1 MKALPVK
8 FCVCIMNGIDKFV
21 FQPIGVIH
29 SPHKEAVETPIQPV
43 FSHDIEGTAVIDDA
57 YVDGLA
63 GLDGFSHIYLFYYF
77 HQSQKTPLRLKP
89 YLLDEEQGVFA
100 TRAPHRP
107 NKLGMSLV
115 RLVKIEGNVLHIKDV
130 DVLDGTPLLDIKPF
144 VPRFDVRENV
154 RSGWQETVTDDEA
167 GVRGLRNYGREE

>member
-1 MKALPVK
+1 MENDV
-8 FCVCIMNGIDKFV
+8 IV
-21 FQPIGVIH
+21 FRPIGVIH
-29 SPHKEAVETPIQPV
+29 SPHKEAFETPIQPV
-43 FSHDIEGTAVIDDA
+43 FSRDIAGTVVIDAA

-63 GLDGFSHIYLFYYF
+63 GLDGFSHIYLFFYF
-77 HQSQKTPLRLKP
+77 HQSQKTRLRLQP
-89 YLLDEEQGVFA
+89 YLLDEEQGIFA

-144 VPRFDVRENV
+144 VPRFDMRENA
-154 RSGWQETVTDDEA
+154 RSGWQETVSDDEA
-167 GVRGLRNYGREE
+167 SVRGLRDYEQNNG

>member
-1 MKALPVK
+1 MDDA
-8 FCVCIMNGIDKFV
+8 FV
-21 FQPIGVIH
+21 FQPIGIIH
-29 SPHKEAVETPIQPV
+29 SPHKTAVATPIQPV
-43 FSHDIEGTAVIDDA
+43 FSHDIEGTVVLDPEYA
-57 YVDGLA
+57 DGLA
-63 GLDGFSHIYLFYYF
+63 GLEGFSHIYLFFYF
-77 HQSQKTPLRLKP
+77 HQSAKTKLRLKP

-144 VPRFDVRENV
+144 VPRFDMRQNA
-154 RSGWQETVTDDEA
+154 RSGWQETVSDDEA
-167 GVRGLRNYGREE
+167 DMRGVRNYAQDNS